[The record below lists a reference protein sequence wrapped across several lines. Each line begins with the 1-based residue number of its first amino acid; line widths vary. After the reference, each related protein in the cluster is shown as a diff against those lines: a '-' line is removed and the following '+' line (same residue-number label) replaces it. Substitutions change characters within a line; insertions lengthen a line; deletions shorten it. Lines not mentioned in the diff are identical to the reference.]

1 MERERTSR
9 ILLLALLASMAIGV
23 ASAADPRGGP
33 TPVAVNGSYAVTFN
47 VRVPASLPSGT
58 TILCKARVA
67 PNAPRLGSLR
77 LASTPM
83 SNGQASVAGSTANCQ
98 VQIPFS
104 WTVNDPQNGV
114 ALSYEIDAVSASG
127 ALPVA
132 VIRQE
137 AIASY
142 PAAGTSA
149 NLRFQLAF

>member
-1 MERERTSR
+1 VEVERTTR
-9 ILLLALLASMAIGV
+9 ILLLALLASTAIGV
-23 ASAADPRGGP
+23 ASAADPRGEP
-33 TPVAVNGSYAVTFN
+33 VPVAVNGSYAVTFN
-47 VRVPASLPSGT
+47 VRVPASLPSGA

-67 PNAPRLGSLR
+67 PNTPRLGSLR
-77 LASTPM
+77 LASMPM
-83 SNGQASVAGSTANCQ
+83 NNGQASVSGSTANCQ

-137 AIASY
+137 AVASY

-149 NLRFQLAF
+149 NLRIQLAF